1 MKNFLSISLKFK
13 DLLLSLIYTIII
25 LFLLSLFVSFKK
37 ILIVL
42 FLSILIFFL
51 KNRLKKIFLINLIL
65 LVLFLKVIF
74 IFFDPKDYSGILSKT
89 VYEKHFLYGVKNLN
103 FQTIVFGGNM
113 DPSNKEKKKSVNI
126 ITDNLGFRNSI
137 NVKDSEYIL
146 IGDSMLHNHRIDHSK
161 LINILLNKKSSSKFY
176 NASISSTD
184 IGHYFETIKYFKENN
199 INKRI
204 IMFVFTGNDFLNYKT
219 IQKNYSERMG
229 SVLWRNYFEVKE
241 FFDLFTKIKFII
253 NLFQKNKLS
262 NLVDKSNFI
271 KNEKI
276 LFYKGYYLNPD
287 HSLSFSKEFD
297 IYNNLDPDILIII
310 PTKAQVYCKYLKNY
324 NCDYVDYID
333 MLSSFSLFS
342 DSLIYDS
349 TEFLRA
355 EADEY
360 LVKSKFIYENDDT
373 HLNELGLDVLSDFIL
388 ENLNE

>member
-13 DLLLSLIYTIII
+13 DLFLSLIYTIII

-65 LVLFLKVIF
+65 LVLFLKIIF

-113 DPSNKEKKKSVNI
+113 DPNNKEKKKSVNI
-126 ITDNLGFRNSI
+126 ITDDLGFRNST

-146 IGDSMLHNHRIDHSK
+146 LGDSMLHNHRIDHSK
-161 LINILLNKKSSSKFY
+161 LINIQLNKKSSNNFY
-176 NASISSTD
+176 NAAISSTD
-184 IGHYFETIKYFKENN
+184 IGHYFETIKYFKKNHT
-199 INKRI
+199 NKRT

-287 HSLSFSKEFD
+287 HSLSFSKEFN

-333 MLSSFSLFS
+333 MLSSFSLFN

-349 TEFLRA
+349 TEFLRS

-360 LVKSKFIYENDDT
+360 LVKSKFIYEKDDT
-373 HLNELGLDVLSDFIL
+373 HLNDLGLDLLSDYIL
-388 ENLNE
+388 DNLNE

>member
-1 MKNFLSISLKFK
+1 MKSFLGISLKFK
-13 DLLLSLIYTIII
+13 DLFLSLIYTIII

-51 KNRLKKIFLINLIL
+51 KNRLKKIFLMNLIL

-137 NVKDSEYIL
+137 NVKDSAYIL

-161 LINILLNKKSSSKFY
+161 LINVQLNKKSSSKFY
-176 NASISSTD
+176 NAAISSTD
-184 IGHYFETIKYFKENN
+184 IGHYFETIKYFKTNN
-199 INKRI
+199 INKRF
-204 IMFVFTGNDFLNYKT
+204 IMFVFTGNDFLNYKK
-219 IQKNYSERMG
+219 IQQNYSQRIG
-229 SVLWRNYFEVKE
+229 SVLWRNYFEAKE
-241 FFDLFTKIKFII
+241 FFDFLKKIKFII
-253 NLFQKNKLS
+253 NNFQKNKLS
-262 NLVDKSNFI
+262 KRVDKSNFI
-271 KNEKI
+271 NNENI

-297 IYNNLDPDILIII
+297 IYNNLDPDILIVI

-324 NCDYVDYID
+324 NCDYVNYID
-333 MLSSFSLFS
+333 MLSSFSLF
-342 DSLIYDS
+342 DNSLVYDS

-360 LVKSKFIYENDDT
+360 LVKSKFIYENNDT

-388 ENLNE
+388 DNLNE

>member
-1 MKNFLSISLKFK
+1 MNATNKLKDIFISLIFCLIIFIFLSFFFSFNKIIIPFILTTIIFFLKFSLKK
-13 DLLLSLIYTIII
+13 IILINLLI
-25 LFLLSLFVSFKK
+25 LFLL
-37 ILIVL
+37 
-42 FLSILIFFL
+42 L
-51 KNRLKKIFLINLIL
+51 KF
-65 LVLFLKVIF
+65 IF
-74 IFFDPKDYSGILSKT
+74 IFFDPQDYSGILSKT

-103 FQTIVFGGNM
+103 FQTTVIGGNM

-161 LINILLNKKSSSKFY
+161 LINILLNKKNSSKFY
-176 NASISSTD
+176 NAAISSAD
-184 IGHYFETIKYFKENN
+184 IGHYFETIKYFKKNN
-199 INKRI
+199 INKRC

-229 SVLWRNYFEVKE
+229 SALWRNYFEVKE

-253 NLFQKNKLS
+253 NIFQKNKLS
-262 NLVDKSNFI
+262 KRVDKSNFI

-333 MLSSFSLFS
+333 MLSSFSLFN

-373 HLNELGLDVLSDFIL
+373 HLNELGLDVLSDFVL
-388 ENLNE
+388 DNLNE